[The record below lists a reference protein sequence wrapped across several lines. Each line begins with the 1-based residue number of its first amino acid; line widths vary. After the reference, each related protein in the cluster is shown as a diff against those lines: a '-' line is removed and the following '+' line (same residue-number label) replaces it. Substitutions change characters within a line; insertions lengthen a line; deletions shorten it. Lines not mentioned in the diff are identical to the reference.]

1 MRCCSGQSGS
11 RPCRPRMQGSFV
23 AAPFAER
30 SIGQP
35 PKLVLLD
42 LEHEKPRPSRGAWTG
57 HPRKV
62 IARVQRSA
70 TRRHVRGLTLAHK
83 CHSRESLQVLV
94 LSVSS
99 SRRAARASGDS
110 QESGRPFDFGVVWW
124 RSLRKNNPPLV
135 IPKPASIGDNAALR
149 NDNLFGIFKLHH
161 CVGLCCVAW
170 KLRESSGGISPP
182 TQPGPEPGLASP
194 VLLPAGLRQV

>member
-1 MRCCSGQSGS
+1 LSPQDAGLV
-11 RPCRPRMQGSFV
+11 CRGPVCRAILRATAQAGPARFGTR
-23 AAPFAER
+23 ET
-30 SIGQP
+30 P
-35 PKLVLLD
+35 PK
-42 LEHEKPRPSRGAWTG
+42 PGAWTG
-57 HPRKV
+57 HHRKV

-94 LSVSS
+94 LRVSS

-135 IPKPASIGDNAALR
+135 ISKPALLATKPRFGMTICL
-149 NDNLFGIFKLHH
+149 GIFKLHH
-161 CVGLCCVAW
+161 FVGLCCVAW

-182 TQPGPEPGLASP
+182 TQPGPEPGLAPP

>member
-1 MRCCSGQSGS
+1 MSPQDAGLV
-11 RPCRPRMQGSFV
+11 CRGPVCRAFLRATAQAGPARFGTR
-23 AAPFAER
+23 ET
-30 SIGQP
+30 P
-35 PKLVLLD
+35 PKPGGLD
-42 LEHEKPRPSRGAWTG
+42 GAPSKGD
-57 HPRKV
+57 
-62 IARVQRSA
+62 SA
-70 TRRHVRGLTLAHK
+70 SAAQ
-83 CHSRESLQVLV
+83 CHSEARSWADPGTQVPFPRV
-94 LSVSS
+94 PPGSSFMVSS

-135 IPKPASIGDNAALR
+135 IPKPALSATKARFGMTICL
-149 NDNLFGIFKLHH
+149 GIFKLHH
-161 CVGLCCVAW
+161 CVGLCCVGW